1 MKVISFVVIF
11 FIAPLA
17 LIQFQNCAQ
26 PGFYISE
33 SSVNL
38 ESQSS
43 VEEPTSIPTQVKIQY
58 PQFNLMSGNQVYQT
72 FLTLTGQVGETSNQ
86 RDEFNQRKS
95 SFSDQGEVQ
104 AINAPYLLAATSLA
118 GTSCNELV
126 QKERNQLDQERSIFK
141 GINFTL
147 GVSQISDQVYLEIA
161 NRLALG
167 FWNMNLDQSERE
179 ALIQFKN
186 AFTQG
191 LPDNATETDKL
202 LVSTCSA
209 ILSNIRVLAL

>member
-1 MKVISFVVIF
+1 MKVYTFVIIF
-11 FIAPLA
+11 FVMPIA

-26 PGFYISE
+26 PGFMITE
-33 SSVNL
+33 SMLHV

-43 VEEPTSIPTQVKIQY
+43 LDESTPDLTQIKIQY

-72 FLTLTGQVGETSNQ
+72 FLTLTGQVQETQNQ
-86 RDEFNQRKS
+86 REEFNQRKA

-104 AINAPYLLAATSLA
+104 AINAPYLLAAASLA

-126 QKERNQLDQERSIFK
+126 QREGNQSAQERSIFK
-141 GINFTL
+141 GINFSM
-147 GVSQISDQVYLEIA
+147 GVSQISDQVYLESA

-167 FWNMNLDQSERE
+167 FWNMNLDQGERE
-179 ALIQFKN
+179 ALVQFKN
-186 AFTQG
+186 NFTVGSQ
-191 LPDNATETDKL
+191 DNATETNKL